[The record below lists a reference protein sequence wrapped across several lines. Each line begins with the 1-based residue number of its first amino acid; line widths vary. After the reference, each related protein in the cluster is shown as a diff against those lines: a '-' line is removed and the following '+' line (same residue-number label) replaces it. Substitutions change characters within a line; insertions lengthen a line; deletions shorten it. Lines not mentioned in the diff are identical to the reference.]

1 MGIQLC
7 NNKFRIVKVE
17 FEGSLFHCHL
27 LHHVAHSFRSIS
39 VSESQCVQ
47 VTPIHVPSKFKA
59 VALFLLKLTQFWFAR
74 SVPWDRT
81 NKTVSRYYISESWRN
96 KKVAIA
102 STLWVVDNLTQL
114 LLLLLLTSRNNCPHE
129 QNQWLFILMIANY
142 YKNIWNFQLAIFFEY
157 YTFCW
162 IVCMNIWIVY

>member
-1 MGIQLC
+1 MGIQTDFADSSATTSLELLKW
-7 NNKFRIVKVE
+7 NLKGPFFIVIFFIVWHI
-17 FEGSLFHCHL
+17 LY
-27 LHHVAHSFRSIS
+27 V
-39 VSESQCVQ
+39 VSQCVQ

-74 SVPWDRT
+74 SVSWRRT

-129 QNQWLFILMIANY
+129 QNQWLFICFYWLPTIMKIYEISN
-142 YKNIWNFQLAIFFEY
+142 
-157 YTFCW
+157 
-162 IVCMNIWIVY
+162 